1 MIAPMKFLVF
11 GAQGYFGQQFLER
24 FPGSVGSTVDIAN
37 MADVASELDT
47 HQPDIVI
54 NAAGKTGRPN
64 IDWCEDHK
72 LETIHSNVT
81 GPLVLLKEC
90 GNRGIYWVHL
100 GSGCIYSGDN
110 GGRGF
115 TEEDPPNF
123 AGSFYSRT
131 KAWIDRMLS
140 EFTEQGILVLR
151 LRMPFDGTPAQRS
164 LITKLAKYGRVLD
177 AQNSMTYLPDFF
189 DAVTLLTEK
198 RTTGIFNMVNEGSI
212 SPYRIMELYR
222 QIVDPAHEFA
232 RLALDDLPEVA
243 KAGRSTCVLST
254 AKLRATG
261 VRMRPVD
268 DAVQEALQNLLGT
281 RPAMSW

>member
-1 MIAPMKFLVF
+1 MKFLVF

-37 MADVASELDT
+37 MADVARELDT
-47 HQPDIVI
+47 HQPDVVI

-140 EFTEQGILVLR
+140 ELR
-151 LRMPFDGTPAQRS
+151 NR
-164 LITKLAKYGRVLD
+164 
-177 AQNSMTYLPDFF
+177 
-189 DAVTLLTEK
+189 
-198 RTTGIFNMVNEGSI
+198 
-212 SPYRIMELYR
+212 
-222 QIVDPAHEFA
+222 EF
-232 RLALDDLPEVA
+232 
-243 KAGRSTCVLST
+243 
-254 AKLRATG
+254 
-261 VRMRPVD
+261 
-268 DAVQEALQNLLGT
+268 
-281 RPAMSW
+281 